1 MKVQKLAI
9 VTLII
14 ILAQI
19 GIAVPMQAAPAADA
33 QVINGVNLSNELI
46 IYVNSSTIEFK
57 EIKTTSSRKTDVK
70 QGVSYVSLRSIAELI
85 GYSLKYGA
93 ENKTITL
100 VSGSYEAEFTLNS
113 PTYQVNGASKTM
125 RGASYLDEGVFMIP
139 LTSLTTAFQI
149 PYTLEGNK
157 ISLKIPVEPSAPIQ
171 QNQAPIAYFTTDKD
185 KYRMGELITITDQ
198 STDEENSI
206 VDRKWVND
214 KPAFFQPGIIEIVLE
229 VTDQHGLT
237 SVYKQQIEITS
248 ETLYS
253 SEEFAKLYTPIG
265 NNFEVHGSSVL
276 SMKALPYTFTTEPYT
291 LFRASGPETVNSE
304 GILYQDT
311 IMGPTRFMIHHMNNL
326 NEKAKFYMIAEN
338 KNEVTAHL
346 DIQSLGIAGPSPYPE
361 LSGRLAG
368 TRYLNSAITGNEH
381 QDIELAAGESKVI
394 FEGLSTLAAAS
405 GDVISMNGDL
415 MSDSP
420 IQYTILMVTADH
432 NPLEVIS
439 TLPDLDPHESIVRG
453 TFADSTRIFEYNGLV
468 GESAQRL
475 PLTDNTTDPFQQGRD
490 GIKGT
495 IATNSG
501 NYGVLY
507 KIVLNHVNANTII
520 AFNPRGGRYFGSA
533 RVNQNVVDIKHNS
546 SIQDSASVLYRTQGA
561 EEKVELWISPAAG
574 SNLPFTLLFLPLPA
588 NKE

>member
-1 MKVQKLAI
+1 MKAQKGAL
-9 VTLII
+9 LILVI

-19 GIAVPMQAAPAADA
+19 GITVPIQAAPATDT

-46 IYVNSSTIEFK
+46 VYLNSNTLEFK
-57 EIKTTSSRKTDVK
+57 EMKTTSSRKTEVK
-70 QGVSYVSLRSIAELI
+70 QGVTYVSLRSIAELL

-100 VSGSYEAEFTLNS
+100 VNNNDEAQFTLNS
-113 PTYQVNGASKTM
+113 HTYLVNGTSRTM

-139 LTSLTTAFQI
+139 LTFLTTAFQI
-149 PYTLEGNK
+149 AYTLEGDK
-157 ISLKIPVEPSAPIQ
+157 VSLTIPVEPSAPIQ
-171 QNQAPIAYFTTDKD
+171 QNQAPVAYFTTDKD

-206 VDRKWVND
+206 VDRKWVNHN
-214 KPAFFQPGIIEIVLE
+214 PAFFQPGIVEIELQ

-237 SVYKQQIEITS
+237 SDYKQQIEITS

-253 SEEFAKLYTPIG
+253 PEEFAKLYTPIG
-265 NNFEVHGSSVL
+265 NNFEINGKSVL

-311 IMGPTRFMIHHMNNL
+311 IMGPTRFMIHHLNNL

-346 DIQSLGIAGPSPYPE
+346 NIQSLGIAGPSPHPE

-368 TRYLNSAITGNEH
+368 TRYLSSAITGNER
-381 QDIELAAGESKVI
+381 QNIELAAGESKVI
-394 FEGLSTLAAAS
+394 FEGLSSLAAAS

-415 MSDSP
+415 VSDSP
-420 IQYTILMVTADH
+420 IQYTILMVIADR
-432 NPLEVIS
+432 NPLEIIS
-439 TLPDLDPHESIVRG
+439 TLPDLDPQESIVRG
-453 TFADSTRIFEYNGLV
+453 TFADSTRIFEYDGLV
-468 GESAQRL
+468 GEYAERL
-475 PLTDNTTDPFQQGRD
+475 PLTDNTTDPFQEGRD
-490 GIKGT
+490 GMKGT
-495 IATNSG
+495 MATNSG

-507 KIVLNHVNANTII
+507 KIILNHVDANTII

-533 RVNQNVVDIKHNS
+533 RVNQNVVDIKQS
-546 SIQDSASVLYRTQGA
+546 SSLQDSATVLYRTQGA

-574 SNLPFTLLFLPLPA
+574 SNLPFTLLFLPI
-588 NKE
+588 EEST